1 MAVLGNRAT
10 GLLDMLIEGF
20 RNQTAPQQAGSP
32 MQSPMVAD
40 VRRTS
45 PTQRALTQEMGRFN
59 MQNQPLP
66 LERGGFYEMRTPYTP
81 TGTQMDTPI
90 APAPVMGRNVAPRE
104 RQIPSVIRANRLGAP
119 VNRLIEGQ
127 QFPQGTGVGMTPEM
141 IAASDRKPFQMDQA
155 FLSKAEDAAKVKAA
169 MDEDPQLA
177 QDPTFMDQVKGYFGN
192 RENMVKLALAFNS
205 MRLTPD
211 TGLAAA
217 LGSELKTIQE
227 GKATNKTQ
235 TAVVNWLKANGY
247 DQYVEVALQ
256 NPKAALEIFKQITQK
271 EFAPGK
277 SPSVSGVQYDADQRA
292 YVVVSKDGV
301 PTVEY
306 LGTTRDD
313 PVETERAK
321 NQWDLS
327 SKRSDEISRKADG
340 IEEQLGLY
348 QQALVQLNNGAESGF
363 VRNMLP
369 AFTKQTAALRSIAQ
383 QLGIQTIN
391 SATFGALSEKEL
403 DLALSTNMNLSLDP
417 AELKQQIIEKMEATQ
432 KLYLE
437 MRKKA
442 AQLSSMRFDEY
453 NQMKDEEAKANQKFL
468 KKPDDVPQATW
479 YAMTLDQKKRFYEA
493 GDQQ

>member
-1 MAVLGNRAT
+1 VAVLGNRGT
-10 GLLDMLIEGF
+10 GLLDMAIEAFKDKSMPNMQLAPTVPGLNTVLRPTPTAQMPAPPQVATVQTNPALNQQPMMQSGQGVRATPQMMQQRTPSMPTGEGVMRPGMDREKMMRDAKVASDVLNTGDESLIE
-20 RNQTAPQQAGSP
+20 
-32 MQSPMVAD
+32 
-40 VRRTS
+40 
-45 PTQRALTQEMGRFN
+45 RA
-59 MQNQPLP
+59 
-66 LERGGFYEMRTPYTP
+66 
-81 TGTQMDTPI
+81 
-90 APAPVMGRNVAPRE
+90 
-104 RQIPSVIRANRLGAP
+104 
-119 VNRLIEGQ
+119 
-127 QFPQGTGVGMTPEM
+127 
-141 IAASDRKPFQMDQA
+141 
-155 FLSKAEDAAKVKAA
+155 
-169 MDEDPQLA
+169 
-177 QDPTFMDQVKGYFGN
+177 KGYFGN
-192 RENMVKLALAFNS
+192 RENMVRLALAFNS

-211 TGLAAA
+211 QGLAAA
-217 LGSELKTIQE
+217 LGSEMKTLQE
-227 GKATNKTQ
+227 NKATTKTQ

-247 DQYVEVALQ
+247 EQYVEVALQ
-256 NPKAALEIFKQITQK
+256 NPKAAVEIFKQITQK

-277 SPSVSGVQYDADQRA
+277 SPNVSGVQYDAENKA
-292 YVVVSKDGV
+292 YVVVSENGV
-301 PTVEY
+301 PKIEY
-306 LGTTRDD
+306 IGTERTD
-313 PVETERAK
+313 PLELERAK
-321 NQWDLS
+321 TQWDLS

-403 DLALSTNMNLSLDP
+403 ELALSTNMNLSLDP
-417 AELKQQIIEKMEATQ
+417 VELKQQIIEKMEATQ

-453 NQMKDEEAKANQKFL
+453 NQMMEEEAKANEKFL
-468 KKPDDVPQATW
+468 KKPDGVPQATW

>member
-20 RNQTAPQQAGSP
+20 KNQTAPLQAGSP

-66 LERGGFYEMRTPYTP
+66 LRTGERFGQVRAPYAP
-81 TGTQMDTPI
+81 TGTQMDTP
-90 APAPVMGRNVAPRE
+90 VAPPSM
-104 RQIPSVIRANRLGAP
+104 IPTPLNATPTPAQPAVP
-119 VNRLIEGQ
+119 VNRLMPGREFSAGEGAMQ
-127 QFPQGTGVGMTPEM
+127 PGMDREQMLRDAEIASKVLETGDESL
-141 IAASDRKPFQMDQA
+141 IDRA
-155 FLSKAEDAAKVKAA
+155 
-169 MDEDPQLA
+169 
-177 QDPTFMDQVKGYFGN
+177 KGYFGN
-192 RENMVKLALAFNS
+192 RENMVRLALAFNS

-247 DQYVEVALQ
+247 DEYVEVAMQ

-277 SPSVSGVQYDADQRA
+277 SPSVSGVQYDADNKA
-292 YVVVSKDGV
+292 YVVVSENGV

-313 PVETERAK
+313 PVETERMK
-321 NQWDLS
+321 GQWELS
-327 SKRSDEISRKADG
+327 AKRSDEVSQKAEG
-340 IEEQLGLY
+340 LETQLSQY
-348 QQALVQLNNGAESGF
+348 QQAIQAIRNGAETG
-363 VRNMLP
+363 VIRNRLP
-369 AFTKQTAALRSIAQ
+369 AFDRQTATLRSIAQ
-383 QLGIQTIN
+383 NLGIQVIN

-403 DLALSTNMNLSLDP
+403 ELALSTTMDLNLPP
-417 AELKQQIIEKMEATQ
+417 AELEAQIIAKMQATE

-437 MRKKA
+437 MRRKA
-442 AQLSSMRFDEY
+442 AEMASMPYNEYIKLQNERTKENEKFRKLPEGVDQSDWYSLTMDE
-453 NQMKDEEAKANQKFL
+453 
-468 KKPDDVPQATW
+468 
-479 YAMTLDQKKRFYEA
+479 KRAYYEA
-493 GDQQ
+493 GQ

>member
-1 MAVLGNRAT
+1 
-10 GLLDMLIEGF
+10 
-20 RNQTAPQQAGSP
+20 

-40 VRRTS
+40 VRRSS

-66 LERGGFYEMRTPYTP
+66 LQRGSQFGQVRAPYMP
-81 TGTQMDTPI
+81 TGTQMDTPV
-90 APAPVMGRNVAPRE
+90 APASMTPTPARPDMGGAGVMMTPAQQALRE
-104 RQIPSVIRANRLGAP
+104 RPAPETGADMMK
-119 VNRLIEGQ
+119 L
-127 QFPQGTGVGMTPEM
+127 
-141 IAASDRKPFQMDQA
+141 
-155 FLSKAEDAAKVKAA
+155 AEDAAKVQAA
-169 MDEDPQLA
+169 INEDPQLA

-235 TAVVNWLKANGY
+235 TEIIKWLQANGY
-247 DQYVEVALQ
+247 EQYVGVAMQ
-256 NPKAALEIFKQITQK
+256 NPKAAMEIFKQITQK

-277 SPSVSGVQYDADQRA
+277 TPSVSGVQYDADQRA
-292 YVVVSKDGV
+292 YVVVSENGV
-301 PTVEY
+301 PTVKY

-313 PVETERAK
+313 PVATERAK
-321 NQWDLS
+321 TQWELS
-327 SKRSDEISRKADG
+327 SKRSDEIARRADG
-340 IEEQLGLY
+340 IESQLGMY
-348 QQALVQLNNGAESGF
+348 QRALVELNAGAETGV
-363 VRNMLP
+363 VRSMLP
-369 AFTKQTAALRSIAQ
+369 AFDKQTAALRSIAQ

-403 DLALSTNMNLSLDP
+403 QLALSTQMDLNLGP
-417 AELKQQIIEKMEATQ
+417 VELKQQIIEKMEATQ

-442 AQLSSMRFDEY
+442 AELASMPYNEY
-453 NQMKDEEAKANQKFL
+453 IQMQNQRAEENQKYMA
-468 KKPDDVPQATW
+468 KPDDVPADLW
-479 YAMTLDQKKRFYEA
+479 FAMNLEQRKAYYEA
-493 GDQQ
+493 GDQ